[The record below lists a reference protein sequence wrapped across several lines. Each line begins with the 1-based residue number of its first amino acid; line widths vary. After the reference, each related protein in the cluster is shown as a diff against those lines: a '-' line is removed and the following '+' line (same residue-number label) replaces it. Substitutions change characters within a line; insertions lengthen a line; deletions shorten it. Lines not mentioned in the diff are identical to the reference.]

1 MGFFYYIGN
10 CIKRAILYQFL
21 IFFAIF
27 RLNKAYRF
35 YRDFQNKLSD
45 LVSSL
50 HLNSSIL
57 DKQPRNKEFVYK
69 FYLISLIVI
78 SGFSILGFKFFQFF
92 SGILCIL
99 TGLIYHNPIRH
110 FTELLAK
117 NEKLTIEKLQEYFPS
132 MDFIIF
138 FSIGLAMLAHSFK
151 SEDKYIDFVNDIDN
165 EKEYKDNQTKEKIE

>member
-27 RLNKAYRF
+27 RLNNAYRF

-50 HLNSSIL
+50 HLNPSIL
-57 DKQPRNKEFVYK
+57 NHQPRNKELVYK

-78 SGFSILGFKFFQFF
+78 SSFSILGIKLFQFF

-151 SEDKYIDFVNDIDN
+151 TEDKYIDFESDVNN
-165 EKEYKDNQTKEKIE
+165 KEDKIDNQTKEKIE